1 MGTTSTNTAK
11 IISDARLRA
20 LKPGET
26 ATDSIPGRGNGAILF
41 ERKQSGTVTA
51 VFRYMHG
58 GKRRKLLIGH
68 YRASSR
74 DAGLTLSELRHE
86 ARRLAQ
92 IAREHGDVAAFLAE
106 QEADAQQQRIERQH
120 LAEIEASRGSF
131 ADLFADYV
139 DSRRGKVRED
149 QIAEFERILR
159 VELEGKFPSILAL
172 KARDVRPDHIRQ
184 LLEPVWERGAQRQ
197 ASKVRSFLRA
207 AFQFGLTAEHSL
219 GRASRKTF
227 SLSANPV
234 DAVLVPDESKPGI
247 RSLSD
252 AELRQFWITVES
264 TEGVG
269 PVMARLFKFVIAT
282 GGQRIDQIARE
293 PWASYDLEAKT
304 LRLIDAKG
312 RGGVRREHLVPLT
325 DRALAILAD
334 VRRFTAGLDTD
345 GGACKWPWTSN
356 GRQPFVTSS
365 YAHAVADWCR
375 SSHAFVSGKPV
386 ERFTPRDLRRTCAQL
401 MQRNGV
407 DDRLSDLLQS
417 HGQTGVV
424 GRHYRNNAESALPEK
439 RRAIEQFDAALA
451 VVLGEVEP
459 TS

>member
-1 MGTTSTNTAK
+1 M
-11 IISDARLRA
+11 ARRVRMTEMEAHAVKARRSEPVGSRGKGA
-20 LKPGET
+20 LLLERK
-26 ATDSIPGRGNGAILF
+26 ASGAIMAYYR
-41 ERKQSGTVTA
+41 ERTPTSDRRLALGLLARKPRPGTEEQ
-51 VFRYMHG
+51 
-58 GKRRKLLIGH
+58 
-68 YRASSR
+68 
-74 DAGLTLSELRHE
+74 TLSELRAAALRVASAVADAGGLSRYLELQAEE
-86 ARRLAQ
+86 AESAAAERVERQRLA
-92 IAREHGDVAAFLAE
+92 G
-106 QEADAQQQRIERQH
+106 
-120 LAEIEASRGSF
+120 IEASRGTF
-131 ADLFADYV
+131 ADLFRDYI

-159 VELEGKFPSILAL
+159 VELEGHFPSILAM

-184 LLEPVWERGAQRQ
+184 LLEPIWERDAKRQ

-227 SLSANPV
+227 SLSVNPV

-252 AELRQFWITVES
+252 AELRQFWITIER

-269 PVMARLFKFVIAT
+269 QVMARLFKFVIAT

-325 DRALAILAD
+325 DSALEILAA
-334 VRRFTAGLDTD
+334 VRRLTARLKTD
-345 GGACKWPWTSN
+345 GEACKWPWTST
-356 GRQPFVTSS
+356 GRHPFVTTSF
-365 YAHAVADWCR
+365 AHATADWCR
-375 SSHAFVSGKPV
+375 SEHAVVSGKPV
-386 ERFTPRDLRRTCAQL
+386 ERFTPRDLRRTCAQI
-401 MQRNGV
+401 MQRHGV
-407 DDRLSDLLQS
+407 SDQLSDLLQS

-424 GRHYRNNAESALPEK
+424 SKHYRNNPEAALPEK
-439 RRAIEQFDAALA
+439 RRAIELFDRALGA
-451 VVLGEVEP
+451 VLEG
-459 TS
+459 